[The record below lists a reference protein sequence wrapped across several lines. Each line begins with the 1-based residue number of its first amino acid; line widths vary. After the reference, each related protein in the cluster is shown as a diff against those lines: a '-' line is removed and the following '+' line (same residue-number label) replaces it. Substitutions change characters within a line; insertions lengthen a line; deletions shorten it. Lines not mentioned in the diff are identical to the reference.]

1 MKRTVCL
8 TLVFLL
14 PVILMSAGTSY
25 AEPDISYFDV
35 KIVNN
40 DGEDSPNIL
49 SHRYVVD
56 TISDAMG
63 TTFILRAQIS
73 LQASPANLLIVSDEG
88 SFNCYVHVS
97 GLSSYLRESGM
108 RIQLDDGEDHY
119 YSDLREDN
127 EFTSYVRAGDESRM
141 VLKPNV
147 MYPISIMT
155 LDDVEHE
162 ATPETVENVTVEFTA
177 QLKDGFHQVAFF
189 SEGELVEAYKLA
201 DGQAIRPLPVIERDG
216 YSFEGWYLKNGEPI
230 QEGYVVTEED
240 GDIIAYARWSEIVSN
255 SRSFNWIIPLIIT
268 AIILSLL
275 IIILTY
281 RRRKSS

>member
-1 MKRTVCL
+1 
-8 TLVFLL
+8 
-14 PVILMSAGTSY
+14 MSAGTSY